1 MKLLVSVWLIVLSV
15 QALAQN
21 QSATSIAKN
30 VSVEE
35 FGKLIASKQGVLLDV
50 RTAAEV
56 KKGAIENSIHIDLFA
71 DDFLAQVLKLDKNK
85 PVYVYCASGGRSGEA
100 MDIMSRNGF
109 KAVYNLEGGYGVWI
123 KIHPVK

>member
-1 MKLLVSVWLIVLSV
+1 MSFPVFMMLLITLHVCG
-15 QALAQN
+15 QN
-21 QSATSIAKN
+21 QITQPIAKN

-35 FGKLIASKQGVLLDV
+35 FGKLIDSKKGVLLDV

-71 DDFLAQVLKLDKNK
+71 DDFLAQVLKLDKDK

-109 KAVYNLEGGYGVWI
+109 KAVYNLEGGYGVWL